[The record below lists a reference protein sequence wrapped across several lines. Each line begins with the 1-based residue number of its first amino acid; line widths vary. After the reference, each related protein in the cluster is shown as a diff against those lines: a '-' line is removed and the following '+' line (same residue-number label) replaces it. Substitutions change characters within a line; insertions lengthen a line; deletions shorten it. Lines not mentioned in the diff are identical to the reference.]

1 MRNAYQ
7 NKVSLNESSKM
18 SNAIINTFFSI
29 YSVICLIPIILVVM
43 ISFTDEKALEQF
55 GYSLFPKELSV
66 SAYKFIFQDPSQIV
80 RAYGITIFVTIA
92 GTILSLIMTAMYA
105 YPISRKDFK
114 YKNFFSFYVYFTML
128 FSGGLVP
135 WYILYSRYLHLK
147 DTIWVLI
154 IPYLINAFN
163 LLVMRTYFSNNIP
176 SSIIESAKIDGASE
190 IRIFVQIVI
199 PLAKPVFATIGLFST
214 LTYWNDWWLSLIFIV
229 DDKKVNLQY
238 LMNRILRTIQYI
250 SQNKSQMGG
259 SVMDTIPTE
268 SVRMAMCVIGMGPIL
283 FAYPFF
289 QKYFIKGLTVGAV
302 KG

>member
-1 MRNAYQ
+1 MSDAVQSKN
-7 NKVSLNESSKM
+7 SLNTGSRPG
-18 SNAIINTFFSI
+18 NVIINIFFAI
-29 YSVICLIPIILVVM
+29 YSIICLVPIVLVIM
-43 ISFTDEKALEQF
+43 ISITDEKTLEQV
-55 GYSLFPKELSV
+55 GYSLFPQKLSI
-66 SAYKFIFQDPSQIV
+66 SAYEFIFRDPSQII
-80 RAYGITIFVTIA
+80 RAYGITIFVTVA
-92 GTILSLIMTAMYA
+92 GTVLSMIMTAMYA

-147 DTIWVLI
+147 DTVWVLI

-176 SSIIESAKIDGASE
+176 SSIIESAKMDGASE
-190 IRIFVQIVI
+190 IRIFVRIVV

-250 SQNKSQMGG
+250 SQNKTQMSG
-259 SVMDTIPTE
+259 SVTDTLPTE
-268 SVRMAMCVIGMGPIL
+268 AVRMAMCVIGMGPIL

-289 QKYFIKGLTVGAV
+289 QKYFIKGLTVGAI